1 MKQLL
6 TFLLLLGG
14 LAASASHLAGG
25 DIQYKYIGDST
36 GIPRHYKVILRV
48 YRDVTGIAMPNTE
61 TVTVSSGCYANINL
75 TVNLAAGSGIVSPT
89 LFDCVT
95 PGPNVKTLEVYR
107 YIGYV
112 ILPGNCP
119 TYRFWYSNCCRPPG
133 VTNISNSNGNGAD
146 GFYFD
151 AELDNTL
158 GQNSSPIFVSEPVR
172 AFCVNNPFN
181 WKQSSV
187 EYDGDSVVYS
197 LINCREG
204 TYPNQTDIPFD
215 WGFNK
220 NQPVSS
226 QYFNINP
233 ATGQISFYPTTQEI
247 DALSVLIEE
256 YRYDS
261 TWGVWIKVGTA
272 SRDMMISIAFNC
284 NTVAMQGVQY
294 NPTQYPID
302 SAYMLPYKE
311 VSCGDSAFGIKFH
324 IALDGYSINDVD
336 FRMTRAQ
343 TGQPIAIKKIWS
355 NVNVDY
361 ETDSVRIVM
370 FIPLN
375 YAGDYYLYSKKGNDG
390 NTLMNK
396 CGIEM
401 DEFDTLLIK
410 VGPCPPPPPPGEFEL
425 PEDRWG
431 PELPPPAPLQPVVIP
446 NVMTPNGDNK
456 NDLFV
461 IKNLEQWENP
471 KLQVLTRWG
480 QVVYYNE
487 NYKND
492 WNGGKLPDGVYFGT
506 LQVSKGAVTK
516 FYSFNLTI
524 LNNE

>member
-1 MKQLL
+1 MKKLL

-48 YRDVTGIAMPNTE
+48 YRDITGIGMPAVE
-61 TVTVSSGCYANINL
+61 TVTISSGCYPNINL
-75 TVNLAAGSGIVSPT
+75 TVNLTAGSGIVSPT
-89 LFDCVT
+89 LFDCVN

-112 ILPGNCP
+112 VLPGNCP

-133 VTNISNSNGNGAD
+133 VTNISNSNGNGLD

-151 AELDNTL
+151 AELNNTL

-172 AFCVNNPFN
+172 AFCVANPFN

-187 EYDGDSVVYS
+187 EYDGDSINYT

-204 TYPNQTDIPFD
+204 AYPNQTNIPFNP
-215 WGFNK
+215 GFTA

-226 QYFNINP
+226 TYFNINTK
-233 ATGQISFYPTTQEI
+233 TGQISFYPTTQEI

-261 TWGVWIKVGTA
+261 TWGTWIKVGTS
-272 SRDMMISIAFNC
+272 SRDMMISIADNC
-284 NTVAMQGVQY
+284 NSVAMQGVQY
-294 NPTQYPID
+294 NPTQFPID
-302 SAYMLPYKE
+302 PVVMLPYKE
-311 VSCGDSAFGIKFH
+311 INCWDSAFGIKFH
-324 IALDGYSINDVD
+324 IALDGYSINDAD
-336 FRMTRAQ
+336 FRMTRVQ
-343 TGQPIAIKKIWS
+343 TGQPVAIKKIWS

-361 ETDSVRIVM
+361 ETDSVRVVM
-370 FIPLN
+370 FTPFS

-390 NTLMNK
+390 NTLVNK

-401 DEFDTLLIK
+401 DEFDTLLIR

-425 PEDRWG
+425 PEDRYG
-431 PELPPPAPLQPVVIP
+431 PDLPPLPPIQPIIIP
-446 NVMTPNGDNK
+446 NVITPNGDNK

-471 KLQVLTRWG
+471 VLHILNRWG
-480 QVVYYNE
+480 QVVYYDE
-487 NYKND
+487 NYNND
-492 WNGGKLPDGVYFGT
+492 WNGSKLADGVYYGI
-506 LQVSKGAVTK
+506 LQVSKGTVVK
-516 FYSFNLTI
+516 SYSFTLTI
-524 LNNE
+524 LDNE